1 MNKTYV
7 FFADGFEE
15 IEAIGTVDIL
25 RRSGMNVVTVS
36 VKDTHEVTG
45 AHNVTIK
52 TDILLPE
59 VTLDNAEWLVLP
71 GGMPGAENLHN
82 CKPLQELLKAQNA
95 KKGRIAAICAS
106 PAVVLGQL
114 GLIEG
119 KRATCYPGFEKL
131 CKGAKMEDVRCVTE
145 DNIVTANGPSSVT
158 NMCYVIITISK
169 GRQKADEVMTGM
181 LIYPKQQSYYF

>member
-95 KKGRIAAICAS
+95 KKGKIAAICAS

-145 DNIVTANGPSSVT
+145 DNIMTANGPSSVT
-158 NMCYVIITISK
+158 NMCYAIITISK

>member
-25 RRSGMNVVTVS
+25 RRAGMDVTTVS

-52 TDILLPE
+52 ADALLQD
-59 VTLDNAEWLVLP
+59 VTLDNAEWLILP
-71 GGMPGAENLHN
+71 GGMPGAENLNN
-82 CKPLQELLKAQNA
+82 CQPLQELLKAQNA
-95 KKGRIAAICAS
+95 KKGKIAAICAS

-131 CKGAKMEDVRCVTE
+131 CTGAKMEDARCVTE

-158 NMCYVIITISK
+158 NMCYAIITISK
-169 GRQKADEVMTGM
+169 GKQTANEVMTGM
-181 LIYPKQQSYYF
+181 LIYPKQQPYYF

>member
-95 KKGRIAAICAS
+95 KKGKIAAICAS

-158 NMCYVIITISK
+158 NMCYAIITISK

>member
-59 VTLDNAEWLVLP
+59 VTLDNAEWLILP

-95 KKGRIAAICAS
+95 KKGKIAAICAS

-158 NMCYVIITISK
+158 NMCYAIITISK

>member
-158 NMCYVIITISK
+158 NMCYAIITISK

>member
-59 VTLDNAEWLVLP
+59 VTLDNVEWLVLP

-158 NMCYVIITISK
+158 NMCYAIITISK

>member
-52 TDILLPE
+52 TDILLLE

-95 KKGRIAAICAS
+95 KKGKIAAICAS

-145 DNIVTANGPSSVT
+145 VNIVTANGPSSVT
-158 NMCYVIITISK
+158 NMCYAIITISK

>member
-95 KKGRIAAICAS
+95 KKGKIAAICAS

-131 CKGAKMEDVRCVTE
+131 CKGAKMEDVRCLTE

-158 NMCYVIITISK
+158 NMCYAIITISK

>member
-145 DNIVTANGPSSVT
+145 DNIMTANGPSSVT
-158 NMCYVIITISK
+158 NMCYAIITISK

>member
-82 CKPLQELLKAQNA
+82 CQPLQELLKTQNA

-158 NMCYVIITISK
+158 NMCYAIITISK

>member
-59 VTLDNAEWLVLP
+59 VTLDNVEWLVLP

-82 CKPLQELLKAQNA
+82 CKPLQGLLKAQNA

-158 NMCYVIITISK
+158 NMCYAIITISK